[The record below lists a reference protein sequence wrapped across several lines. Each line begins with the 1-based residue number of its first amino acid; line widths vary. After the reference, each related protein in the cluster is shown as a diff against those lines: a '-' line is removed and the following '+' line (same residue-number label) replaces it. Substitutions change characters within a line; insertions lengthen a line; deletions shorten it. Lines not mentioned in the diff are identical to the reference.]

1 METFRICLNDPA
13 ADTLLL
19 PLLARARCGERYP
32 GLFRDPEA
40 ERIAALMPAEKTE
53 SLRRLA
59 DADCVLYALRQ
70 DMLVW
75 AARRY
80 LRQYPEAVVVNLGC
94 GLDASFSKADNGRCR
109 WVNLDLP
116 EVINLREKLLPCR
129 QREYSLAGNGA
140 DVSWMD
146 QMEAGRGL
154 FVVSG
159 GAFYYFQPEQV
170 RNLFRALAERF
181 PGGGICFDCQSSKA
195 LRQARKTV
203 RKTGNTGADMHF
215 AVDCAK
221 ALFRPWSSRFETIE
235 TIRGLPRK
243 YLCPGILPLGIR
255 LLLRSRFESG
265 MLKFV
270 EIRFK
275 REGQE

>member
-40 ERIAALMPAEKTE
+40 ERIAALVPAEKTE

-116 EVINLREKLLPCR
+116 EVMDLRKSCCPAG
-129 QREYSLAGNGA
+129 REYSWPGT
-140 DVSWMD
+140 
-146 QMEAGRGL
+146 GRMCPGWIRWRRGGDCLWSAEGL
-154 FVVSG
+154 FTIFS
-159 GAFYYFQPEQV
+159 
-170 RNLFRALAERF
+170 RNR
-181 PGGGICFDCQSSKA
+181 
-195 LRQARKTV
+195 
-203 RKTGNTGADMHF
+203 
-215 AVDCAK
+215 
-221 ALFRPWSSRFETIE
+221 
-235 TIRGLPRK
+235 
-243 YLCPGILPLGIR
+243 
-255 LLLRSRFESG
+255 
-265 MLKFV
+265 
-270 EIRFK
+270 
-275 REGQE
+275 